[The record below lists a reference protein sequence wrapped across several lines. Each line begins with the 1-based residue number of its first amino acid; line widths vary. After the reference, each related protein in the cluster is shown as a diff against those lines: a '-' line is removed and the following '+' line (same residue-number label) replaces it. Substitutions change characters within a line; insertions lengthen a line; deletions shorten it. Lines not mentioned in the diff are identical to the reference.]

1 MPRAGQQAR
10 EDEGGLEDRISVG
23 VLARAFPRGLV
34 DEVIDSAGARERR
47 RRVLPAWLTLYFT
60 LALAL
65 FTDRGAARVMRKLA
79 GVLAWAQ
86 RGVTVA
92 VPSEEALSNARSRL
106 GAEPLRLLFLKVAGF
121 VAAPG
126 AAGAWWRGLR
136 LVSLDG
142 TTLDARDEQANWQ
155 RFGGPSTRTADGRR
169 LRGAFP
175 QVRLV
180 ALAECGTRA
189 LVAAV
194 HGASGTGEKTLAR
207 ELLGKLGE
215 GMLCLADRNFACWE
229 LWHDAASTGAQL
241 LWRTGASFTLP
252 ADEILPDGTY
262 LSRLKAPRKLRK
274 DGAADI
280 TVRVVEYRLEDARG
294 NVTETFTLITTLLDP
309 AAAPARELAELYRAR
324 WEIETALG
332 SLKAQ
337 MKGPG
342 VVLRSKTPDGVIQE
356 VWALLC
362 ACHAVRELI
371 SAAAALAA
379 EDPLRICFVSAL
391 DVVRGP
397 VGNAGSFSPSPG

>member
-10 EDEGGLEDRISVG
+10 EDEGGLEDRVSVG
-23 VLARAFPRGLV
+23 VLALAFPRELV
-34 DEVIDSAGARERR
+34 DEVIEAAGARERR

-79 GVLAWAQ
+79 GVLAWAG

-92 VPSEEALSNARSRL
+92 VPSEEALSNARARL
-106 GAEPLRLLFLKVAGF
+106 GAEPVRLLFERVAGF
-121 VAAPG
+121 VAPAGGP
-126 AAGAWWRGLR
+126 GAWWRGLR

-142 TTLDARDEQANWQ
+142 TTLDAQDEEANWA
-155 RFGGPSTRTADGRR
+155 RFGGPSTKTADGRR

-175 QVRLV
+175 RVRLL

-194 HGASGTGEKTLAR
+194 HGTFATGEKTLAR
-207 ELLGKLGE
+207 DLIGRLGE
-215 GMLCLADRNFACWE
+215 GMLCLADRNFACWD
-229 LWHDAASTGAQL
+229 LWRDAAATGAQL
-241 LWRTGASFTLP
+241 LWRIGASFTLP
-252 ADEILPDGTY
+252 VDEILPDGTY

-280 TVRVVEYRLEDARG
+280 TVRVVEYRLEDEHG
-294 NVTETFTLITTLLDP
+294 EVTETFTLITTLLDP
-309 AAAPARELAELYRAR
+309 VAAPARELAELYKAR

-332 SLKAQ
+332 SLKTQ
-337 MKGPG
+337 VKGSG

-356 VWALLC
+356 IWALLC
-362 ACHAVRELI
+362 AYQAVRDLTA
-371 SAAAALAA
+371 AAAALARQ
-379 EDPLRICFVSAL
+379 DPLRICFVNAL

-397 VGNAGSFSPSPG
+397 VGQPGPFPP

>member
-1 MPRAGQQAR
+1 VPRAGQQAR

-23 VLARAFPRGLV
+23 VLARAFPRELV
-34 DEVIDSAGARERR
+34 DEVIDAAGARERR

-65 FTDRGAARVMRKLA
+65 FMDRGAARVMRKLA
-79 GVLAWAQ
+79 GVLAWAE
-86 RGVTVA
+86 RGVAVT
-92 VPSEEALSNARSRL
+92 VPSEEALSNARARL
-106 GAEPLRLLFLKVAGF
+106 GPEPVRLLFEKVAGF
-121 VAAPG
+121 IAPPG
-126 AAGAWWRGLR
+126 AEGAWWRGLR

-142 TTLDARDEQANWQ
+142 TTLDAQDEQANWA
-155 RFGGPSTRTADGRR
+155 RFGGPSTRTPEGKR

-194 HGASGTGEKTLAR
+194 HGAFSTGEKTLAR
-207 ELLGKLGE
+207 ELIGKLGE

-229 LWHDAASTGAQL
+229 LWHDAAATGAQL
-241 LWRTGASFTLP
+241 LWRIGASFTLP
-252 ADEILPDGTY
+252 VVEVLPDGTY
-262 LSRLKAPRKLRK
+262 LSRLKAPRRLRK
-274 DGAADI
+274 DEGADI
-280 TVRVVEYRLEDARG
+280 AVRVIEYRLEDEDG

-309 AAAPARELAELYRAR
+309 DAAPARDLAALYQAR

-342 VVLRSKTPDGVIQE
+342 VVLRSKTPDGVVQE
-356 VWALLC
+356 IWALLC
-362 ACHAVRELI
+362 AYHAVRDLI
-371 SAAAALAA
+371 SAAAALAR
-379 EDPLRICFVSAL
+379 EDPLRICFTNAL
-391 DVVRGP
+391 DVVRDP
-397 VGNAGSFSPSPG
+397 VGNPGSFSPSPR

>member
-23 VLARAFPRGLV
+23 VLARAFPRELV
-34 DEVIDSAGARERR
+34 DEVIDAAGARERR

-65 FTDRGAARVMRKLA
+65 FMDRGALRVMRKLA
-79 GVLAWAQ
+79 GVLAWAE
-86 RGVTVA
+86 RGVTVS
-92 VPSEEALSNARSRL
+92 VPSEEALSNARARL
-106 GAEPLRLLFLKVAGF
+106 GSEPLRLLFEKVAGP
-121 VAAPG
+121 VAPPG

-142 TTLDARDEQANWQ
+142 TTLDAQDEQANWQ
-155 RFGGPSTRTADGRR
+155 RFGGPSAKTAEGKR

-175 QVRLV
+175 QVRLL

-189 LVAAV
+189 LIAAV
-194 HGASGTGEKTLAR
+194 HGAFSTGEKTLAR
-207 ELLGKLGE
+207 DLIGTLGE

-229 LWHDAASTGAQL
+229 LWRDAAATGAAL
-241 LWRTGASFTLP
+241 LWRIGASFSLP
-252 ADEILPDGTY
+252 VDEVLGDGTY
-262 LSRLKAPRKLRK
+262 LSRLTAPRRLRK
-274 DGAADI
+274 DGADDI
-280 TVRVVEYRLEDARG
+280 TVRVIEYRLDDEHG

-309 AAAPARELAELYRAR
+309 GAAPARELADPYRAR

-332 SLKAQ
+332 SLKTQ
-337 MKGPG
+337 MKGAG
-342 VVLRSKTPDGVIQE
+342 IVLRSKTPDGVVQE

-362 ACHAVRELI
+362 AYHAVRELI

-379 EDPLRICFVSAL
+379 EDPLRICFINAL
-391 DVVRGP
+391 DIVRGP
-397 VGNAGSFSPSPG
+397 AGTPGPFSPSQG

>member
-1 MPRAGQQAR
+1 MPRAGQQAG
-10 EDEGGLEDRISVG
+10 DSEGGLEDRVSVG
-23 VLARAFPRGLV
+23 VLAKAFPRELV
-34 DEVIDSAGARERR
+34 DEVIDAAGAREQR

-65 FTDRGAARVMRKLA
+65 FMDRGALRVMRRLA
-79 GVLAWAQ
+79 GVVAWAE

-106 GAEPLRLLFLKVAGF
+106 GPEPLRLLFEKVAGF
-121 VAAPG
+121 TAPPG

-142 TTLDARDEQANWQ
+142 TTLDAQDQEANWA
-155 RFGGPSTRTADGRR
+155 RFGGPSTRTAEGKR

-175 QVRLV
+175 QVRLL

-194 HGASGTGEKTLAR
+194 HGGYGTGEKTLAR
-207 ELLGKLGE
+207 QLLGRLGE

-229 LWHDAASTGAQL
+229 LWHDAAATGAQL
-241 LWRTGASFTLP
+241 LWRIGASFSLP
-252 ADEILPDGTY
+252 VDEVLPDGTY
-262 LSRLKAPRKLRK
+262 LSRLKAPRRLRK
-274 DGAADI
+274 DGAEDI
-280 TVRVVEYRLEDARG
+280 TVRVIEYRLEGEDG

-309 AAAPARELAELYRAR
+309 VTAPALELAQLYQAR

-332 SLKAQ
+332 SLKTQ
-337 MKGPG
+337 VKGSG
-342 VVLRSKTPDGVIQE
+342 VVLRSKTPDGVVQE

-362 ACHAVRELI
+362 AYHAVRELI
-371 SAAAALAA
+371 AAAAGLAGK
-379 EDPLRICFVSAL
+379 DPLRICFANAL

-397 VGNAGSFSPSPG
+397 VGEPGGFSPSPG

>member
-23 VLARAFPRGLV
+23 VLARAFPRELV
-34 DEVIDSAGARERR
+34 DEVIDAAGARERR

-65 FTDRGAARVMRKLA
+65 FMDRGAARVMRKLA
-79 GVLAWAQ
+79 GVLAWAE
-86 RGVTVA
+86 RGVTVK
-92 VPSEEALSNARSRL
+92 VPSEEALSNARARL

-121 VAAPG
+121 VAPAGAP
-126 AAGAWWRGLR
+126 GAWWRGLR

-142 TTLDARDEQANWQ
+142 TTLDAQDEQANWA
-155 RFGGPSTRTADGRR
+155 RFGGPSTRTPEGKR

-194 HGASGTGEKTLAR
+194 HGAYSTGEKTLAR
-207 ELLGKLGE
+207 ELIGRLGE

-229 LWHDAASTGAQL
+229 LWHDAAAAGAQL
-241 LWRTGASFTLP
+241 LWRIGASFTLP
-252 ADEILPDGTY
+252 VDEILPDGTY
-262 LSRLKAPRKLRK
+262 LSRLKAPRGLRK
-274 DGAADI
+274 DGARDI
-280 TVRVVEYRLEDARG
+280 IVRVIEYRLEDEQG
-294 NVTETFTLITTLLDP
+294 EVTETFTLITTLLDP
-309 AAAPARELAELYRAR
+309 GAAPARELAELYQAR

-337 MKGPG
+337 VKGPG
-342 VVLRSKTPDGVIQE
+342 VVLRSKTPDGVVQE
-356 VWALLC
+356 IWALLC
-362 ACHAVRELI
+362 AYHAVRELI
-371 SAAAALAA
+371 SAAAALARQ
-379 EDPLRICFVSAL
+379 DPLRICFVNAL
-391 DVVRGP
+391 DIVRGP
-397 VGNAGSFSPSPG
+397 VGTPGSFSPSPD

>member
-1 MPRAGQQAR
+1 MARAGQHAG
-10 EDEGGLEDRISVG
+10 EADGGLEDRISVG
-23 VLARAFPRGLV
+23 VLAKAFPRELV
-34 DEVIDSAGARERR
+34 DEVIDAAGARERR

-65 FTDRGAARVMRKLA
+65 FMDRGAARVMRKLA
-79 GVLAWAQ
+79 GVLAWAE
-86 RGVTVA
+86 RGVMVK
-92 VPSEEALSNARSRL
+92 VPSEEALSNARARL
-106 GAEPLRLLFLKVAGF
+106 GAEPLRLLFEKVAGF
-121 VAAPG
+121 VAPAGAPD
-126 AAGAWWRGLR
+126 AWWRGLR

-142 TTLDARDEQANWQ
+142 TTLDVQDEQANWE
-155 RFGGPSTRTADGRR
+155 RFGGPSTRTAEGKR

-194 HGASGTGEKTLAR
+194 HGAFSTGEKTLAR
-207 ELLGKLGE
+207 ELTGKLGE

-229 LWHDAASTGAQL
+229 LRHAAAATGAQL
-241 LWRTGASFTLP
+241 LWRIGASFTLP

-262 LSRLKAPRKLRK
+262 LSRLKAPRRLRK

-280 TVRVVEYRLEDARG
+280 TVRVIEYRLEDEHG
-294 NVTETFTLITTLLDP
+294 EVTETFTLITTLLDP
-309 AAAPARELAELYRAR
+309 VAAPARELAELYKAR

-332 SLKAQ
+332 SLKTQ
-337 MKGPG
+337 MKGSG

-362 ACHAVRELI
+362 AYQAVRDLTA
-371 SAAAALAA
+371 AAAALACQ
-379 EDPLRICFVSAL
+379 DPLRICFVSAL

-397 VGNAGSFSPSPG
+397 VGQPGPFPP

>member
-194 HGASGTGEKTLAR
+194 HGAFGTGEKTLAR

-252 ADEILPDGTY
+252 ADEILPDGAY

>member
-10 EDEGGLEDRISVG
+10 DEDGGLEDRISVG
-23 VLARAFPRGLV
+23 VLGQAFPRELV
-34 DEVIDSAGARERR
+34 DEVIDAAGAREQR

-65 FTDRGAARVMRKLA
+65 FMDRGAARVMRKLG
-79 GVLAWAQ
+79 GVLAWAE
-86 RGVTVA
+86 RGVTVT

-106 GAEPLRLLFLKVAGF
+106 GPGPLRLLFEKVAGP

-126 AAGAWWRGLR
+126 APGAFWRGLR

-142 TTLDARDEQANWQ
+142 TTLDAQDEQANWQ
-155 RFGGPSTRTADGRR
+155 RFGGPATKTACGKR

-175 QVRLV
+175 QVRLL

-189 LVAAV
+189 LIAAV
-194 HGASGTGEKTLAR
+194 HGAYGTGEKTLAR
-207 ELLGKLGE
+207 ELIARLGA

-229 LWHDAASTGAQL
+229 LWRDAAASGAQL
-241 LWRTGASFTLP
+241 LWRIGASFSLP
-252 ADEILPDGTY
+252 VVEVLGDGTY
-262 LSRLKAPRKLRK
+262 LSRLKAPRHLRK

-280 TVRVVEYRLEDARG
+280 TVRVIEYRLEDEQG

-309 AAAPARELAELYRAR
+309 VAAPARELAELYRAR

-332 SLKAQ
+332 SLKTQ
-337 MKGPG
+337 LKGAG
-342 VVLRSKTPDGVIQE
+342 IVLRSKTPDGVIQE
-356 VWALLC
+356 IWALLC
-362 ACHAVRELI
+362 AYHAVRDLI
-371 SAAAALAA
+371 SAAAAMAGK
-379 EDPLRICFVSAL
+379 DPLRISFASAL

-397 VGNAGSFSPSPG
+397 VGDPGPFPPSAG